1 MHEWIQI
8 QISLSIIIK
17 TPNWTVYRLN
27 SNMVFPAFVSLWTT
41 TLAVSIL
48 VVGPRKVFAES
59 SVLFQQSRASHSFT
73 VTHIHLTDFYCHQLR
88 TSRYNRTFALYSASW
103 AASQH
108 CVRESC
114 SGAKF
119 WPQVNTIITCRLSTF
134 KCIHSLNRPTLDPSN
149 VFPSSDK

>member
-1 MHEWIQI
+1 MC
-8 QISLSIIIK
+8 
-17 TPNWTVYRLN
+17 RLN

-88 TSRYNRTFALYSASW
+88 TSRYNRTFAPHSASR
-103 AASQH
+103 AAPQH
-108 CVRESC
+108 CARESC
-114 SGAKF
+114 SGTTF
-119 WPQVNTIITCRLSTF
+119 WPQVNTIITCRLSIF
-134 KCIHSLNRPTLDPSN
+134 NSLNRPTLDPSH
-149 VFPSSDK
+149 VFPSSDR